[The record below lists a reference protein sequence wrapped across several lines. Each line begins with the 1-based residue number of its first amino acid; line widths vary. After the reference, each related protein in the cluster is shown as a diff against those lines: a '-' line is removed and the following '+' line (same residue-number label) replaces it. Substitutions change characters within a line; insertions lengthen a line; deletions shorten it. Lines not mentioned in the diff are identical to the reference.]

1 MLVVPQVQD
10 LSGFQQRMPNCITH
24 KNNTVPRAEKQAC
37 RIEPNREDDGSC
49 LTFLAHLW
57 NLQNLIFM
65 PMEKAWKLL
74 VLQSS
79 FDKNFVLV

>member
-1 MLVVPQVQD
+1 MLVFPKVQD
-10 LSGFQQRMPNCITH
+10 LSGFQKRMPNRVTH

-37 RIEPNREDDGSC
+37 RTDLNREDNGSC
-49 LTFLAHLW
+49 LTFLVHPW

-74 VLQSS
+74 VLWRS
-79 FDKNFVLV
+79 FGKSFVLL